1 MRQGGTGGG
10 AGGQGQGGGGRGR
23 RVRQGGMEVEVED
36 RMWGRCNGFVAL
48 HLAGV
53 VLQLV

>member
-1 MRQGGTGGG
+1 MNV
-10 AGGQGQGGGGRGR
+10 GGGGGSAGQCMRDQ
-23 RVRQGGMEVEVED
+23 QGEVEVED